1 MSTVKSVAVEDKKYQ
16 SRSATIVE
24 AAESADNAEQF
35 TAYLKG
41 FFADDIRKARKFAE
55 NTLQF
60 KAVNFLSS
68 ADAEIGFTPLTAPV
82 VLTAKTKYTK
92 KLSIAFSAK
101 ANLDYKS
108 FIMGSLEKDGVLI
121 SKTMD
126 KATFAFEPKSYERI
140 VAKVRPLADV
150 MIDG

>member
-1 MSTVKSVAVEDKKYQ
+1 MATVSPVEEKKYQ

-35 TAYLKG
+35 TKYLKG
-41 FFADDIRKARKFAE
+41 LFADDIRKAKKFAE

-60 KAVNFLSS
+60 KAVKFLSS
-68 ADAEIGFTPLTAPV
+68 ADAEIGFEPLTAPV

-92 KLSIAFSAK
+92 KLIISFSAK
-101 ANLDYKS
+101 ANADYKA
-108 FIMGSLEKDGVLI
+108 FILGSLEKEGILI
-121 SKTMD
+121 NKTEH

-150 MIDG
+150 MIDA